1 MRFKIG
7 ESDEVI
13 TTHAGL
19 SVVGELLGKTQLRQR
34 LNAMHLPGQVGPQ
47 VSHADVAFAYVGLLC
62 QGKSDFDHI
71 EPFRRDK
78 FYRLALGLQEVPSSQ
93 TLRQRLDLAASGA
106 DWTAILREESADLL
120 RRMRTTIS
128 PVTWH
133 FDERDYSYVPL
144 DIDVSPFDNS
154 ETKKEGI
161 GYTYKGFFGY
171 APIFAYLGLEG
182 YAVGG
187 ELRGGSVHSQ
197 NGAVE
202 FIRQSVGC
210 ARRITDQKLLLRVD
224 SGHDSADTLQECQ
237 DLVIDFVVK
246 RNLHRKHPELWLAIA
261 KEHGD
266 AVQERLGKTVYRGK
280 RRVTVRKVKEPVFE
294 VFEVVERTT
303 LRNGQALIEPEIEV
317 SAWYTSLDQP
327 ASRII
332 KLYRDHGTSEQYH
345 SELKTDLD
353 IERLPSGK
361 FATNNL
367 VLQFALFA
375 YNLLRFIGQKTL
387 TLMQVPIRK
396 PAQRRRIR
404 TVIQSIITLAAKVTW
419 HARSYWLQLGRGSPW
434 LPVLQDLYRLCGA

>member
-1 MRFKIG
+1 MRWEIG

-19 SVVGELLGKTQLRQR
+19 SLVGELLAKTRLKQR
-34 LNAMHLPGQVGPQ
+34 LNEIQLPGQEAPQ
-47 VSHADVAFAYVGLLC
+47 VSNAEVAFSYIGLLC

-71 EPFRRDK
+71 EPFRRDE
-78 FYRLALGLQEVPSSQ
+78 FYRMALGLRGVPSSP

-106 DWTAILREESADLL
+106 DWPTVLREESADLL
-120 RRMRTTIS
+120 HRMHATIS
-128 PVTWH
+128 PVTWR
-133 FDERDYSYVPL
+133 FDERENSYVPL

-171 APIFAYLGLEG
+171 APIFGYLGLEG

-187 ELRGGSVHSQ
+187 DLRGGSVHSQ
-197 NGAVE
+197 NGAVQ
-202 FIRQSVGC
+202 FIRQCVGD
-210 ARRITDQKLLLRVD
+210 ARRITSQKLLLRVD
-224 SGHDSADTLQECQ
+224 SGHDSVDTLKVCQE
-237 DLVIDFVVK
+237 LYIDFVVK
-246 RNLHRKHPELWLAIA
+246 RNLRRKHAELWLAIA
-261 KEHGD
+261 REHAE
-266 AVQERLGKTVYRGK
+266 AVQERPGKAVYRGK
-280 RRVTVRKVKEPVFE
+280 RRVKVRGLKEEVFE

-303 LRNGQALIEPEIEV
+303 LANGQVLIEPEIEV
-317 SAWYTSLDQP
+317 AVWYTSLDQP

-332 KLYRDHGTSEQYH
+332 RLYRDHATSEQYH

-375 YNLLRFIGQKTL
+375 YNLLRFIGQSTL
-387 TLMQVPIRK
+387 TLTKVPIRK

-404 TVIQSIITLAAKVTW
+404 TVIQSIITLAANVTW
-419 HARSYWLQLGRGSPW
+419 HARRHWLRLGRGSPW
-434 LPVLQDLYRLCGA
+434 LPVLKDLYRVCRA

>member
-1 MRFKIG
+1 
-7 ESDEVI
+7 
-13 TTHAGL
+13 
-19 SVVGELLGKTQLRQR
+19 
-34 LNAMHLPGQVGPQ
+34 
-47 VSHADVAFAYVGLLC
+47 
-62 QGKSDFDHI
+62 
-71 EPFRRDK
+71 
-78 FYRLALGLQEVPSSQ
+78 
-93 TLRQRLDLAASGA
+93 
-106 DWTAILREESADLL
+106 
-120 RRMRTTIS
+120 MRTTIS
-128 PVTWH
+128 PVTWR
-133 FDERDYSYVPL
+133 FDERDYSYAPL

-154 ETKKEGI
+154 ETKKEGV

-202 FIRQSVGC
+202 FIRRSVDC

-224 SGHDSADTLQECQ
+224 SGHDSSDTLRVCQ
-237 DLVIDFVVK
+237 DLAIDFVLK

-261 KEHGD
+261 KEHGE
-266 AVQERLGKTVYRGK
+266 AMQERSGKMVYRGK
-280 RRVTVRKVKEPVFE
+280 RQVTVRKVEQPVFE

-303 LRNGQALIEPEIEV
+303 LANGQVLIAPEIEV
-317 SAWYTSLDQP
+317 TAWYTSLDQP
-327 ASRII
+327 VSRII
-332 KLYRDHGTSEQYH
+332 KLYCDHGTSEQYH

-375 YNLLRFIGQKTL
+375 YNILRFIGQKTL

-404 TVIQSIITLAAKVTW
+404 TVIQGIITLAAKVTW
-419 HARSYWLQLGRGSPW
+419 HARNYWLQLGRGSPW
-434 LPVLQDLYRLCGA
+434 LPVLQDLYRLCRA

>member
-1 MRFKIG
+1 MHFKIG

-19 SVVGELLGKTQLRQR
+19 SLVGELLRKTRLERR
-34 LNAMHLPGQVGPQ
+34 LNATQLPDQTTPQ
-47 VSHADVAFAYVGLLC
+47 VSHAEVAVSYLGLLC
-62 QGKSDFDHI
+62 QGKSGFDHI
-71 EPFRRDK
+71 EPFRKDK
-78 FYRLALGLQEVPSSQ
+78 FYRLALGLREVPSSP
-93 TLRQRLDLAASGA
+93 TLRQRLDLAASSA
-106 DWTAILREESADLL
+106 DWPTILREESADLL
-120 RRMRTTIS
+120 HRMRTTIS
-128 PVTWH
+128 PVTWR
-133 FDERDYSYVPL
+133 FDERDYSYAPL

-202 FIRQSVGC
+202 FIRRSVDC

-224 SGHDSADTLQECQ
+224 SGHDSSDTLRVCQ
-237 DLVIDFVVK
+237 DLAIDFVLK

-261 KEHGD
+261 KEHGE
-266 AVQERLGKTVYRGK
+266 AMQERSGKMVYRGK
-280 RRVTVRKVKEPVFE
+280 RQVTVRKVEQPVFE

-303 LRNGQALIEPEIEV
+303 LANGQVLIAPEIEV
-317 SAWYTSLDQP
+317 TAWYTSLDQP
-327 ASRII
+327 VSRII
-332 KLYRDHGTSEQYH
+332 KLYCDHGTSEQYH

-375 YNLLRFIGQKTL
+375 YNILRFIGQKTL

-404 TVIQSIITLAAKVTW
+404 TVIQGIITLAAKVTW
-419 HARSYWLQLGRGSPW
+419 HARNYWLQLGRGSPW
-434 LPVLQDLYRLCGA
+434 LPVLQDLYRLCRA